1 MSWITKKDLL
11 AKRGDL
17 SQFLIHLTRS
27 GILKLDKDLY
37 SLKADN
43 TIEITAKISLEEVIK
58 SKRIEARSAFGFFNY
73 SVPLKRAD
81 GSVKNEKSLVKRD
94 WLRATCFTETPIDHI
109 ALQTNQIVGRRLHFE
124 NYGLAFK
131 EEVIRNKNGNP
142 VFYLDTNIRSIRTAF
157 ESIVTSPLAEGF
169 KSFMPLVE
177 GFGAPWFPSY
187 NAPKEIDFRW
197 EREWRV
203 CGDFSF
209 AVSDIAFGICP
220 AAEISDFEKMLGG
233 QVPFVDPKTDLAGA
247 KLKLKNNS
255 KILLDLAFVPGFR
268 LSRY

>member
-1 MSWITKKDLL
+1 MNWITKFELL

-27 GILKLDKDLY
+27 GVLKLDKDLY
-37 SLKADN
+37 SLDTDDTK
-43 TIEITAKISLEEVIK
+43 EIAAKTSLEDIIK
-58 SKRIEARSAFGFFNY
+58 AKRIEARSAFGFFNY
-73 SVPLKRAD
+73 TVPFKRAD
-81 GSVKNEKSLVKRD
+81 GSVKNEESQVKRD

-109 ALQTNQIVGRRLHFE
+109 SLQTYKISGRRLHFE

-131 EEVIRNKNGNP
+131 EEVVRNRNGNP
-142 VFYLDTNIRSIRTAF
+142 VFYLDTNNRSIRKAL
-157 ESIVTSPLAEGF
+157 ESIVVTPLAESF

-187 NAPKEIDFRW
+187 YAPKEIDFRW

-220 AAEISDFEKMLGG
+220 VSEISHFEKMLGN
-233 QVPFVDPKTDLAGA
+233 QVPFVDPKSDLVGA
-247 KLKLKNNS
+247 KKKLK
-255 KILLDLAFVPGFR
+255 KFARLADLK
-268 LSRY
+268 

>member
-1 MSWITKKDLL
+1 MSWISRKDLL

-37 SLKADN
+37 SLDADD
-43 TIEITAKISLEEVIK
+43 TKEITAKTCLEEIIK

-73 SVPLKRAD
+73 SVPFKRAD
-81 GSVKNEKSLVKRD
+81 GSVKNESSHVKRD

-109 ALQTNQIVGRRLHFE
+109 ALQTYQIYGRRLHFE

-131 EEVIRNKNGNP
+131 EEVVRNKNGNP
-142 VFYLDTNIRSIRTAF
+142 IFYLDTNNRSIRTAL
-157 ESIVTSPLAEGF
+157 ESIVTTSLAEGF
-169 KSFMPLVE
+169 KAFMPLVE

-187 NAPKEIDFRW
+187 YAPKEIDFRW

-220 AAEISDFEKMLGG
+220 TTEITYFEKMLGN
-233 QVPFVDPKTDLAGA
+233 QVPFVDPKSNLAA
-247 KLKLKNNS
+247 AKQKLKRIPRLADLK
-255 KILLDLAFVPGFR
+255 
-268 LSRY
+268 